1 VSSERIDTYRP
12 RTTDAALLGPAFGRL
27 WPPEETSQ
35 FGRLISA
42 IDEAL
47 KRRAWQARLDRLN
60 RTLERNYRV

>member
-1 VSSERIDTYRP
+1 M
-12 RTTDAALLGPAFGRL
+12 DAALLGPAFGRL
-27 WPPEETSQ
+27 WPPSETSQ

-47 KRRAWQARLDRLN
+47 MRRAWQARLDRLN

>member
-1 VSSERIDTYRP
+1 M
-12 RTTDAALLGPAFGRL
+12 DAALLGPAFGRV

-47 KRRAWQARLDRLN
+47 MRRAWQARLDRLN